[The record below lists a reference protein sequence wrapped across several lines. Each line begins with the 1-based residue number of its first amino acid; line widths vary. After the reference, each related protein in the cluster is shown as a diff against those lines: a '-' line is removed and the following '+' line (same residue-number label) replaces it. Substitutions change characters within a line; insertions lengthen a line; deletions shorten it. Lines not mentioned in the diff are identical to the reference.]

1 MTIRA
6 PFDDPEPQESSDNPY
21 GLTLYPVDTPSGGSI
36 NLQTHEESAYYT
48 GRRDQYVSQ
57 NKFTNISDV
66 QDLDRLLTLETMVYR
81 WSFWLSQ
88 GFDYMYA
95 RVDEAMLKNNIK
107 EYSVELRLLKTAL
120 GIDKVTRDREK
131 GESITDYVETLKR
144 RAGEFGIHRNKQ
156 YETAVTMIFHLRTLV
171 TTFDRCD
178 EQERQELDLS
188 HEAIVDWVRTQ
199 MIPKWDEIDA
209 SFRKSQKIWIHELS

>member
-1 MTIRA
+1 MTIQN
-6 PFDDPEPQESSDNPY
+6 PFDQLDAAESNPY
-21 GLTLYPVDTPSGGSI
+21 GLTLFPVDTPSGGSI
-36 NLQTHEESAYYT
+36 NLQTQQEADYYM
-48 GRRDQYVSQ
+48 GRCDQYVAQ

-66 QDLDRLLTLETMVYR
+66 QDLDRLLVLETMVFR
-81 WSFWLSQ
+81 WSFWISQ
-88 GFDYMYA
+88 GFDYMFA
-95 RVDEAMLKNNIK
+95 RVDENMLKTNIRD
-107 EYSVELRLLKTAL
+107 YSIELRLLKTAL

-156 YETAVTMIFHLRTLV
+156 YETAVTMIYHLRTLV

-178 EQERQELDLS
+178 DQEREELDLTP
-188 HEAIVDWVRTQ
+188 EAILDWIRTN
-199 MIPKWDEIDA
+199 MIPKWDAIDA